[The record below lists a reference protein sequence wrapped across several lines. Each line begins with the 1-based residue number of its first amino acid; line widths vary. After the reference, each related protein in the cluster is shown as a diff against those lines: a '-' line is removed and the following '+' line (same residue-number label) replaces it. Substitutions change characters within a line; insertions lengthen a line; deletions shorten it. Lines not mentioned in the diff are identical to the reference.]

1 MRGTARVHLL
11 DDALLDDSSSVWLWA
26 YMSRSMRSSWL
37 AGNTSPR
44 TLKTLPV
51 RLGSRSSSIC
61 LDALEELLQHPAF
74 AGVGGDEVEDEA
86 VLLLAVAVD
95 AAHALLQAHRVPGDV
110 VVDHQPAELQVDAL
124 AGGLGGDQHLG
135 GLRNSR
141 SA

>member
-1 MRGTARVHLL
+1 M
-11 DDALLDDSSSVWLWA
+11 
-26 YMSRSMRSSWL
+26 
-37 AGNTSPR
+37 
-44 TLKTLPV
+44 PV

-95 AAHALLQAHRVPGDV
+95 AAHALLQPDGVPGDV
-110 VVDHQPAELQVDAL
+110 VVDHEPAELEVDAF

-135 GLRNSR
+135 ASSRKLALGVDARAGRVAVADLHAAVDLRDGQAPLDELAEGRPSLPSPAR
-141 SA
+141 